1 MSNNLLLIIVNDLNT
16 LHVSL
21 NYYKEMKFVISS
33 DNILEIKKFYIVN
46 NINVNNLL
54 TTFETT
60 VDKFGNPINT
70 NKFDSV
76 FNSMIFFSKIINKI
90 FFDTKVKLDITL
102 CISKQYIKRVFI
114 LSSHIFKN
122 VNNINFVYADDNS
135 DINVLSNIEEQKH
148 LDMFYKSHY
157 YNNKF

>member
-122 VNNINFVYADDNS
+122 VNNINP
-135 DINVLSNIEEQKH
+135 
-148 LDMFYKSHY
+148 
-157 YNNKF
+157 